1 MTEPTE
7 PDDGDELDDADDAD
21 GAGAFVRGIDTAL
34 GATARVVRATT
45 EAAEVGERVAR
56 AMGAATVGR
65 IAGNA
70 ARALTEPLA
79 REGAVLRGQIE
90 DEFPDAARDLSARV
104 VPAVVET
111 IDPQV
116 VLESIDLDA
125 ILAGVD
131 MNRLLASV
139 DLDALLA
146 RIDVSALLE
155 RIDMSALLDR
165 IDVDEIVNRVDVD
178 RIISRVDVDE
188 IVNRVDVDRIIQ
200 RVDVDAIIGRV
211 DIAEV
216 VGRVDVDQLVSRTE
230 IGGLIAKS
238 TSGVVSQALDVVRQQ
253 GVGLDTVI
261 ARAASRLMR
270 RDPTSMP
277 AGPRLLIEPTRP
289 QLSAADTSTTGAT
302 S

>member
-7 PDDGDELDDADDAD
+7 PDDGDELDDAD

-165 IDVDEIVNRVDVD
+165 IDVDEI
-178 RIISRVDVDE
+178 I
-188 IVNRVDVDRIIQ
+188 NRVDVDRIIQ

-261 ARAASRLMR
+261 GRAASRLMR